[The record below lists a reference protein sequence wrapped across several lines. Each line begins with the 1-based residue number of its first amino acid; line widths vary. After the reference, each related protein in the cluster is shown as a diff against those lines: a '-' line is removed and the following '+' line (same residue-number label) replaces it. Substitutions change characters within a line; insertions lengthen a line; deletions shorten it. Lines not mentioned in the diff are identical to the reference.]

1 MIRLGRRALLLA
13 AVSLLT
19 SAATACAECA
29 WVLWQQQGE
38 ISPGGSMSSS
48 DWTWLT
54 PHAERREGMARDAL
68 HDRNGALA
76 DERDG
81 HCRAGGLRE
90 RAGTEAG
97 DRVDEALWDDQTR
110 KRAGRESRE
119 EGRQGG
125 RRTEE

>member
-119 EGRQGG
+119 EGRQA
-125 RRTEE
+125 RSTN

>member
-54 PHAERREGMARDAL
+54 AEATS
-68 HDRNGALA
+68 
-76 DERDG
+76 
-81 HCRAGGLRE
+81 
-90 RAGTEAG
+90 TEAECRQASAPFDTSLG
-97 DRVDEALWDDQTR
+97 RSVRKTR
-110 KRAGRESRE
+110 TATRP
-119 EGRQGG
+119 
-125 RRTEE
+125 

>member
-90 RAGTEAG
+90 RAG
-97 DRVDEALWDDQTR
+97 
-110 KRAGRESRE
+110 S
-119 EGRQGG
+119 EGRRS
-125 RRTEE
+125 RRGSALG